1 MANDCNTAAELAAR
15 FATEAAC
22 RDYLVQLRWP
32 DGFRCPHCGGRE
44 SWRLKSARFECRACH
59 RQTSATAGTIFEGT
73 RKPLRLWFR
82 AIECITRPRRSG
94 SALELQRLLALPSY
108 QTAWVWWHKLRR
120 AMAREDPLQGAVEV
134 DTASLW
140 GVADFGEQ
148 PRGVMVIG
156 AEVDGTRIGR
166 IRMRLVRNVR
176 PRYVQ
181 AFVEECVARGSTIRT
196 DDWEGDA
203 VWAQKGYIHEDR
215 PGRKHSLEQWL
226 DGTAFASMP
235 RVDFV
240 AGRLKRWLV
249 RTHASAVSQAQ
260 LRYYLDEF
268 TFRFNARRCKEP
280 GKLFERLMQQALTT
294 APVPYRGGVV
304 ARSRSR
310 R

>member
-1 MANDCNTAAELAAR
+1 MADSLITAAAFETK

-22 RDYLVQLRWP
+22 RDYLIQLRWP
-32 DGFRCPHCGGRE
+32 DGFICPHCSGRPN
-44 SWRLKSARFECRACH
+44 WPLKNGRFECRTCH

-73 RKPLRLWFR
+73 RKPLKLWFR
-82 AIECITRPRRSG
+82 AIECITSRRQG
-94 SALELQRLLALPSY
+94 ARARALQRLLELPSY
-108 QTAWVWWHKLRR
+108 QTAWVWLHKLRR

-134 DTASLW
+134 DTGLLW
-140 GVADFGEQ
+140 GLADFGQEQ
-148 PRGVMVIG
+148 RGVAIG

-166 IRMRLVRNVR
+166 VRMRLVRNTK
-176 PRYVQ
+176 PRYVH
-181 AFVEECVARGSTIRT
+181 AFVEECVAPGSTIRT
-196 DDWEGDA
+196 DDGEGGE

-226 DGTAFASMP
+226 DGTAFARMP

-280 GKLFERLMQQALTT
+280 GKLFEPAH
-294 APVPYRGGVV
+294 AASGDY
-304 ARSRSR
+304 
-310 R
+310 